1 MSLTGKTIGQLTFL
15 ESPTADTLIPA
26 ELSGE
31 TYHIALSGITSYFEV
46 TYDELYSL
54 YTGATLNPGKFYLI
68 TDFQTCYDQPN
79 FDNIGNPITSGNYKT
94 GTTEPLLVLATS
106 GNTLS
111 PQAYSPQYPLDK
123 ITYDISW
130 NVTEVTSNPAKG
142 RITERIDDRNN
153 RTDYDFRAVQFIR
166 YDSLI
171 CESYYSGKVSIDG
184 AGNVTGTNTFFTNDF
199 SPGNTIGIFTPYGIT
214 IGGFMFYEILT
225 IDSDT
230 TMTVTGITFEVVSN
244 TYYSL
249 GLYNGLTSPWQCNV
263 ASSSGSTEY
272 FTFNDNQS
280 YNTYIGDNLGYDTFI
295 LSNNVFLSGD
305 YYDNYFGGRSY
316 NNTFDDDMNANICGS
331 LFRNNVIT
339 NDFDRNTVGSFFEN
353 NAIVCDMADNRIGN
367 FFSYNMLGDND
378 GPDFDNNLIGDN
390 FERNF
395 FTFSDD
401 DFSNNSVGNLF
412 YENVVDGSF
421 KNNEIAGYF
430 YQNFFNSSFDD
441 NTVGSF
447 FYSNFIDQLFFKNS
461 IASQFYSNSFSGGT
475 FNGNIVESQFYNN
488 TIFDSQMRYNTIGKN
503 FTGNLISSDFEG
515 NTIGYDC
522 KGNIILDTFSQN
534 QFGNA
539 FSANNITGATLNNVV
554 LHAFISNNIYGT
566 FQNNRIGSN
575 FFSNE
580 ILDNFGFGYGQY
592 QGNIIGNNFYDNN
605 IGEYFYNNVIPDNF
619 YNNTIGDYFQW
630 NTVQNYVNGVDFG
643 FYYGNL
649 TAFTYTATGS
659 SAADNI
665 YVGVGGTTDGAGQN
679 ATFDIEVSG
688 NAVVGVSG
696 NSTGRYYNVS
706 NTITIPG
713 TSIGGSSPADDVAIT
728 VTGIS
733 PTPSVYQSY
742 SCQIF
747 VNSGNNTRLSYYDG
761 DDILNI
767 TDINVNN

>member
-142 RITERIDDRNN
+142 RITERIDNRNN

-280 YNTYIGDNLGYDTFI
+280 YNTYIGNNSEYDVFI
-295 LSNNVFLSGD
+295 LSNNVFLSGN
-305 YYDNYFGGRSY
+305 YNDNYFGGNCW
-316 NNTFDDDMNANICGS
+316 NNTFDDDMNANTCGS
-331 LFRNNVIT
+331 NFRNNVIT

-430 YQNFFNSSFDD
+430 YQNFFNNPFDD

-447 FYSNFIDQLFFKNS
+447 FYSNFIDQLFYKNS

-475 FNGNIVESQFYNN
+475 FNDNIVEVQFNNN

-539 FSANNITGATLNNVV
+539 FTANSITGATLNNVV
-554 LHAFISNNIYGT
+554 LHSFISNNIYGT

-580 ILDNFGFGYGQY
+580 VLDGFGFGYGQY

-747 VNSGNNTRLSYYDG
+747 VNSGNNTRLSYYNSG
-761 DDILNI
+761 DTITI
-767 TDINVNN
+767 TDINL

>member
-130 NVTEVTSNPAKG
+130 NATEVTSNPAKG

-153 RTDYDFRAVQFIR
+153 RTDYDSRAVQFIR

-184 AGNVTGTNTFFTNDF
+184 AGNVTGTNTLFTEDF
-199 SPGNTIGIFTPYGIT
+199 SPNNIIGIFTPYGNT

-249 GLYNGLTSPWQCNV
+249 GLFNGLTSPWQCNLP
-263 ASSSGSTEY
+263 SQTGSTEY
-272 FTFNDNQS
+272 FTFNANQS

-430 YQNFFNSSFDD
+430 YQNFFNNPFDD

-447 FYSNFIDQLFFKNS
+447 FYSNFIDQLFYKNS

-475 FNGNIVESQFYNN
+475 FNDNIVEAQFNNN

-503 FTGNLISSDFEG
+503 FTYNLIQDDFEG

-522 KGNIILDTFSQN
+522 KGNMILSIFSQN

-539 FSANNITGATLNNVV
+539 FSANNITGTTLNNVV
-554 LHAFISNNIYGT
+554 LHGFISNNIYGT

-605 IGEYFYNNVIPDNF
+605 VGEYFHNNVIPDNF

-630 NTVQNYVNGVDFG
+630 NTVQNYVNGFDFG
-643 FYYGNL
+643 YYYGNL
-649 TAFTYTATGS
+649 TAFTYNATGS
-659 SAADNI
+659 SAMDTT
-665 YVGVGGTTDGAGQN
+665 YVGVGGTTNGIGQN

-688 NAVVGVSG
+688 NVVVGVSG
-696 NSTGRYYNVS
+696 NSIGRYYNIS
-706 NTITIPG
+706 DTITIPG
-713 TSIGGSSPADDVAIT
+713 TSIGGTSPADDVVIT

-733 PTPSVYQSY
+733 PTPSVYESY

-747 VNSGNNTRLSYYDG
+747 MNSGNNLRLSYYNSG
-761 DDILNI
+761 DTITI
-767 TDINVNN
+767 TDINL

>member
-15 ESPTADTLIPA
+15 ETPTADTLLPA

-79 FDNIGNPITSGNYKT
+79 FDNVGNPITSGNYKT
-94 GTTEPLLVLATS
+94 GATEPLLVLATS

-130 NVTEVTSNPAKG
+130 NVTEITSNPAKG

-171 CESYYSGKVSIDG
+171 CESYYSGKVAIDG

-199 SPGNTIGIFTPYGIT
+199 STGNIIGIFTPYGSS

-225 IDSDT
+225 VDSNT

-249 GLYNGLTSPWQCNV
+249 GLFNGLTSPWQCNLP
-263 ASSSGSTEY
+263 SQTGSTEY
-272 FTFNDNQS
+272 FTFNANQS

-421 KNNEIAGYF
+421 KNNEIDGYF

-441 NTVGSF
+441 NSIGSF
-447 FYSNFIDQLFFKNS
+447 FYSNFIDQLFYKNS
-461 IASQFYSNSFSGGT
+461 IKSQFYSNNFSGGT

-534 QFGNA
+534 QIGNA

-554 LHAFISNNIYGT
+554 LHSFISNNIYGT

-580 ILDNFGFGYGQY
+580 ILDGFGFGYGEY

-630 NTVQNYVNGVDFG
+630 NTIQNYVNGVDFG

-659 SAADNI
+659 SAVDNI

-713 TSIGGSSPADDVAIT
+713 TSISGSSPADDVAIT

-747 VNSGNNTRLSYYDG
+747 VNSGNNTRLSYYNSG
-761 DDILNI
+761 DTITI
-767 TDINVNN
+767 TDINL